1 LKFRSKLVPTHSP
14 LPLPILDE
22 MGTIVT
28 DSGAPAE
35 LVEAL
40 RQKGVEVFSAQ

>member
-1 LKFRSKLVPTHSP
+1 MFRSKLVSTHSP

-22 MGTIVT
+22 IDTIVT
-28 DSGAPAE
+28 DSAAPAE
-35 LVEAL
+35 LIAAL